1 MIQIQDPYLRR
12 LAEVESGM
20 NPLAKNP
27 NSSAGGLFQFIDSTA
42 QQYGLDDRFNPDKA
56 INAATKFTEDNKAY
70 LRKALGREPTPGE
83 LYLAHQQGAA
93 GAAKILSNPTA
104 PAADIVGQQ
113 AVALNAGGQG
123 VTAGDFANQWIGK
136 FEQGYQ
142 APQPDRSMMLA
153 AADTVNMTD
162 ASPDMIPANSI
173 EVEAPDGTIIE
184 FPAGMADAD
193 IEKVMAENYPAPKAA
208 EKPRIEQNFL
218 ERVSGDAQKRTGQ
231 MEKIAER
238 YVGGDRSALEAYS
251 QMALKQAQLAT
262 DVGTEVLTS
271 GFRALP
277 NAIENPIRQGASNV
291 YSVVANSPV
300 GDFAGSA
307 IKKYGDFAEKHPR
320 AAGNIEAVADAGNL
334 LAGFIPIKGTSAIDA
349 AADTT
354 TALAKQA
361 GNVIQKAPKVPLS
374 NEVRLLQNS
383 GVRLTSGQRAG
394 GLLKAIEDK
403 STSIPIVGDA
413 INAARSRGIN
423 DFNVSVGNEVLA
435 SLGTKVPKNVSVGRD
450 LVNHVYDTIGQSY
463 DNVLPQMTGVID
475 NDFTTGLSSALSKA
489 SLLPASKAKQVS
501 NILDDIINKRAV
513 NGIVDGQQNKEIMR
527 RLTKNANTYGKSL
540 DPDQQ
545 LMGEIFSDV
554 KSEYSAMLG
563 RNNAPDLAQKLKD
576 TDLAFAKYVRLE
588 KAAGAVGNEKGVF
601 TPAQLQSAVKSSDN
615 SVRRGAFAKG
625 DALLQDLSEA
635 GKMVLPSKVPD
646 SGTAGRALW
655 ALGALG
661 TGGAAAMAAPAIIP
675 GLALGALAAGSYTR
689 PGQYALSALSKTV
702 RK

>member
-1 MIQIQDPYLRR
+1 
-12 LAEVESGM
+12 M
-20 NPLAKNP
+20 NPLSMRNNNP
-27 NSSAGGLFQFIDSTA
+27 GNMRPLGQNAGFQAFDSPDA
-42 QQYGLDDRFNPDKA
+42 GLDAMRRDLTVKIIGKSNAMKANYGENYQPSLKNLISTWAPPTENDTGNYINFVSQKTGIQPDQVL
-56 INAATKFTEDNKAY
+56 TE
-70 LRKALGREPTPGE
+70 
-83 LYLAHQQGAA
+83 
-93 GAAKILSNPTA
+93 
-104 PAADIVGQQ
+104 ADIDRIIPAMIEQEGGKKAANYFQIGPTSPQ
-113 AVALNAGGQG
+113 AQDTYGPPN
-123 VTAGDFANQWIGK
+123 K
-136 FEQGYQ
+136 
-142 APQPDRSMMLA
+142 SMMLA
-153 AADTVNMTD
+153 AADTGNMTD
-162 ASPDMIPANSI
+162 ASPDMLPTMPVQDSI

-193 IEKVMAENYPAPKAA
+193 IAKVMAENYPAPKVA

-218 ERVSGDAQKRTGQ
+218 ERVSGDAKKRTGQ

-300 GDFAGSA
+300 GDVAGSA

-588 KAAGAVGNEKGVF
+588 KAAGAVGNEKGIF